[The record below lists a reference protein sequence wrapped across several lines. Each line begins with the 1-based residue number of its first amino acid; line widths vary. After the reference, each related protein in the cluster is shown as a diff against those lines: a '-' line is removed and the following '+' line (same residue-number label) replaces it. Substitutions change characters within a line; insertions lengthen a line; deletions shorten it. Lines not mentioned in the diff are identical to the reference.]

1 MKYKILAGLIA
12 SCVATGAFAQTNVT
26 LYGVIDISLN
36 YTTHQDAA
44 GNHVFSLGDSNAP
57 AGAGDGGQGALSG
70 SRWGLKGE
78 EDLGGGNK
86 AIFKLE
92 SGFTLNNGQ
101 SDQQGQLFGRQEYVG
116 LSNKDI
122 GTVTFGRQYGTMTD
136 VAFDYDPLGVGNYL
150 ANEWEVFL
158 FGVRFDNT
166 IKYTN
171 QFGPVQL
178 NVQYSVGGQAG
189 SDSNGTTFG
198 TSVKYDNAGLGIA
211 AAFQQAQDGRGNDQT
226 TWTLDG
232 KYTFGPA
239 TVFGNYYNVKT
250 DGGFQ
255 KAGSLSGGALA
266 NTSIFINNC
275 QASAGVCTIGTSRKD
290 QLWVAGLAY
299 NMTPST
305 TLTLGYMD
313 DKISQDVV
321 GDGSMK
327 TAYALVE
334 YRLSKRTEVYATIDN
349 SRASGQGATSAASG
363 SGTFN
368 GIGAGQTS
376 ASAAAA
382 GLRFTF

>member
-1 MKYKILAGLIA
+1 MKKSLVALA
-12 SCVATGAFAQTNVT
+12 VMGAFSSAAYAQTNVT
-26 LYGVIDISLN
+26 VYGVLDISMN
-36 YTTHQDAA
+36 YTTHQNAA
-44 GNHVFSLGDSNAP
+44 GDHVFSLGDSNAP
-57 AGAGDGGQGALSG
+57 TGAYDGGQGALSG

-92 SGFTLNNGQ
+92 SGFLLNNGQ

-116 LSNKDI
+116 LSNKDL

-136 VAFDYDPLGVGNYL
+136 IAFDYDPIGVGNYV

-189 SDSNGTTFG
+189 SDSLGNTFG
-198 TSVKYDNAGLGIA
+198 VSAKYDNAGLGLA
-211 AAFQQAQDGRGNDQT
+211 AGFQQSEDVNT
-226 TWTLDG
+226 NNLTVWTLDG

-239 TVFGNYYNVKT
+239 TVFGNYYNIKT
-250 DGGFQ
+250 DGGFA
-255 KAGSLSGGALA
+255 KAPSLSGGPLA
-266 NTSIFINNC
+266 NTSIFINN
-275 QASAGVCTIGTSRKD
+275 AAYTTSRKD

-299 NMTPST
+299 NLTPAT

-313 DKISQDVV
+313 DQITQAVA

-327 TAYALVE
+327 TAYALIE
-334 YRLSKRTEVYATIDN
+334 YRLSKRTEVYATIDD
-349 SRASGQGATSAASG
+349 SRATGQAATPATGGG
-363 SGTFN
+363 SIN
-368 GIGAGQTS
+368 GVGAGQS
-376 ASAAAA
+376 NSAAYAA
-382 GLRFTF
+382 GLRVTF